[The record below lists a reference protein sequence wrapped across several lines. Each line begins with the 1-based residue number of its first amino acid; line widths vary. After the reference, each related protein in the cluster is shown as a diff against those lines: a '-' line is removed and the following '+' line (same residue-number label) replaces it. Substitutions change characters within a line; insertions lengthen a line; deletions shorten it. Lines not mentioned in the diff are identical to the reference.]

1 MGFLDKNVTPAKTY
15 ISTQCAWNLPV
26 YFLISSPISLLS
38 ICPHFVRTIFGV
50 KLLILLEAKGLK
62 IRVSVVQFDLWLT
75 IILHSQA
82 PSR

>member
-38 ICPHFVRTIFGV
+38 ICPHFVRTCPHHFRG
-50 KLLILLEAKGLK
+50 
-62 IRVSVVQFDLWLT
+62 
-75 IILHSQA
+75 
-82 PSR
+82 